1 MKIRKG
7 YRKQRVARPKEKDV
21 PATYDS
27 KWEHTLH
34 QGVLKNWQH
43 HSDTVDY
50 TVEHKYHPDFI
61 KVIGNKTILLEYTE
75 INQYLKIYINAENL

>member
-7 YRKQRVARPKEKDV
+7 YRKQRVARPKRKRMFLQHMILSGSI
-21 PATYDS
+21 P
-27 KWEHTLH
+27 LH

-61 KVIGNKTILLEYTE
+61 KVHWK
-75 INQYLKIYINAENL
+75 